1 LDGGT
6 VGTKEQMVR
15 AIGDLPDDAKIE
27 DALDRLYLMYKVEK
41 GFEQADRGELITP
54 EEVRRRMSQRLK

>member
-1 LDGGT
+1 M
-6 VGTKEQMVR
+6 GTKEQIVR

-41 GFEQADRGELITP
+41 GIEQADRGELITP
-54 EEVRRRMSQRLK
+54 EEVRQRMSQWFK

>member
-1 LDGGT
+1 

-41 GFEQADRGELITP
+41 GLEQADRGELITP
-54 EEVRRRMSQRLK
+54 EEVRRRMSQWLK